1 MYLSEKIRYERVVCS
16 RLSYDMHATIAMS
29 ECVCG
34 IYIFYIAYV
43 CRVFAQRIC
52 VCGMHSVYTKYRK
65 RHIVVD
71 MHGACDN
78 VCMCVTHK
86 HKIYI
91 CGALYVR
98 VRMCNT
104 YNASGMH
111 KYRYIKKKYMRR

>member
-1 MYLSEKIRYERVVCS
+1 MW
-16 RLSYDMHATIAMS
+16 H
-29 ECVCG
+29 

-86 HKIYI
+86 HKICI

-111 KYRYIKKKYMRR
+111 KYRLY